1 MIKRKNPLQTGR
13 PGSQIGDPVCLKGGE
28 RMKDI
33 EIIITKIDG
42 TRVIVKIEDDKEVVE
57 IQEKKR
63 MELKTGQ

>member
-1 MIKRKNPLQTGR
+1 MANLQTGFPNR
-13 PGSQIGDPVCLKGGE
+13 ESGLPKGGE

-42 TRVIVKIEDDKEVVE
+42 TKVIVKIEDDKEVVE

>member
-1 MIKRKNPLQTGR
+1 
-13 PGSQIGDPVCLKGGE
+13 
-28 RMKDI
+28 MKDI

-42 TRVIVKIEDDKEVVE
+42 TKVIVKIEDDKEVVE

>member
-1 MIKRKNPLQTGR
+1 MKN
-13 PGSQIGDPVCLKGGE
+13 
-28 RMKDI
+28 I

-42 TRVIVKIEDDKEVVE
+42 TKVIVKIEDDKEVVE

>member
-1 MIKRKNPLQTGR
+1 MKN
-13 PGSQIGDPVCLKGGE
+13 
-28 RMKDI
+28 I

-42 TRVIVKIEDDKEVVE
+42 TKVIVKIEDDKEVIE

>member
-1 MIKRKNPLQTGR
+1 MKN
-13 PGSQIGDPVCLKGGE
+13 
-28 RMKDI
+28 I